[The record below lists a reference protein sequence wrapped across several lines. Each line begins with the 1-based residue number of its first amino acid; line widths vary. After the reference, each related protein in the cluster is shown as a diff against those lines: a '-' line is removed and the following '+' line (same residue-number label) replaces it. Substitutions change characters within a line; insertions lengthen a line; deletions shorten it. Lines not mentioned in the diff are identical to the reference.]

1 MNFMAGI
8 KIGDYVQYFTS
19 VGNIVGYG
27 LVTGHNGFWCTGL
40 DHHTGEIE
48 HWNPNLMKKIVI

>member
-1 MNFMAGI
+1 MAGI

-27 LVTGHNGFWCTGL
+27 LVTGHNGFWCTVL